1 MSYNFYNKFD
11 HKAAIVALRC
21 RRVNQT
27 FGVQPLEIQTHS
39 LHAFFAIFG
48 ANNDPLGLHP
58 LK

>member
-1 MSYNFYNKFD
+1 MNYNFYNKFD

-21 RRVNQT
+21 QRVNQP

-48 ANNDPLGLHP
+48 ANNDH
-58 LK
+58 